1 MAKLDL
7 SSIWETVLTATKSAD
22 NGSLSQNAL
31 SDIAQKA
38 IQSFAGA
45 SADSKKSS
53 STNYS
58 KIAKELLSLYTKYKS
73 SSDSTEKQAALNI
86 KSISDIVSALGG
98 DKASVI
104 SAAASVLG
112 GGNAGGILGKLG
124 SLFGKK

>member
-98 DKASVI
+98 DKASAI
-104 SAAASVLG
+104 SAVSSILG
-112 GGNAGGILGKLG
+112 GGKSGGLLGKLG
-124 SLFGKK
+124 GLFGKK

>member
-7 SSIWETVLTATKSAD
+7 SSIWNTVLTATKSSD

-31 SDIAQKA
+31 SDIAQNV
-38 IQSFAGA
+38 IQGFTST
-45 SADSKKSS
+45 SSKSKSS
-53 STNYS
+53 SINYA

-73 SSDSTEKQAALNI
+73 SSDSTEKQAALNV
-86 KSISDIVSALGG
+86 KSISDIVKAIGG
-98 DKASVI
+98 DKASAI
-104 SAAASVLG
+104 SAAASMLG